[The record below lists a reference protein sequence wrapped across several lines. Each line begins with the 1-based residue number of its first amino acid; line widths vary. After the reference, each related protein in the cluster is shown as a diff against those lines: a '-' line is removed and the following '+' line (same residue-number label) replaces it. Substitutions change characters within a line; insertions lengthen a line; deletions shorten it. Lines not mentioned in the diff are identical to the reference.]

1 MQDKVMI
8 MMSTLVEGYLD
19 IRVLNNI
26 IIRIA
31 VLIVSPILMF
41 LLCSSI
47 LKMILLLT
55 TNGFLLMNSTK
66 IITWYWF
73 WP

>member
-66 IITWYWF
+66 I
-73 WP
+73 